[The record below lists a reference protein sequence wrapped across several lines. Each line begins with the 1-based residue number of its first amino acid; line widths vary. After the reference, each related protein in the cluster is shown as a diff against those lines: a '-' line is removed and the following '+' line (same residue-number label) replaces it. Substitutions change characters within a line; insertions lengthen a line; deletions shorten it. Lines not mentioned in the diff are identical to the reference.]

1 MEKAKLIMMIV
12 SLVFVALCFGASVYF
27 SVALPA
33 GDENLSTF
41 YIMSTIFG
49 AAVGWFGY
57 NVYGLL
63 KSK

>member
-33 GDENLSTF
+33 DDPNLSTF
-41 YIMSTIFG
+41 YMMDVIFL
-49 AAVGWFGY
+49 AAAIWFGY
-57 NVYGLL
+57 NVYSLR
-63 KSK
+63 KD